1 MDNKTLESMKE
12 IAEALQA
19 AVEHLDYCGY
29 GDSYERECARE
40 DKLPEKLEAALEM
53 CRQLGLLEK

>member
-1 MDNKTLESMKE
+1 MGDKTFESMKA

-40 DKLPEKLEAALEM
+40 DELPEKLEDALDM
-53 CRQLGLLEK
+53 CKQLGLLKK